1 MTSTAHPAGCGCLAC
16 PDPHEDW
23 YFELLPPDWKRM
35 RLNQRLAYIERM
47 DPVQRAE
54 CRRRMEHRKVVAAGR
69 FLAQQARRWEPGP
82 VDETVTE
89 TAVDDALDWIAN
101 RTEP

>member
-1 MTSTAHPAGCGCLAC
+1 MDAHPAGCGCLAC

-47 DPVQRAE
+47 EPVQRAE
-54 CRRRMEHRKVVAAGR
+54 CQRRMEHRKIVAAGR
-69 FLAQQARRWEPGP
+69 FLAQQAREQETEVWIGAA
-82 VDETVTE
+82 VDE
-89 TAVDDALDWIAN
+89 ALDWIAN